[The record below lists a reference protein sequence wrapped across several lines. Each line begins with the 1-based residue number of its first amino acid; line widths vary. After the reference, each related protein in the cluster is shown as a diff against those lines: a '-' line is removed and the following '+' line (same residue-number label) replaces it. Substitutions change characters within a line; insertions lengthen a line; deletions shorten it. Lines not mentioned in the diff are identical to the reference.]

1 MFRLVRPA
9 LSRCMAIALFAGPV
23 CGPSAYASSTSASP
37 KRVEGKKA
45 KDSKKTKKDDKKAEK
60 KVEKKKSKKSDK
72 VAQSTTIDS
81 LKEGDLFYPK
91 AAFIF
96 EPGENKKPFENSS
109 FDSQMKMAASG
120 RCEVEIVLGSK
131 DSRRALSKVQKI
143 SEIKTEEDTPST
155 TVDSFLKAIKA
166 PTLELFENAVVVDE
180 VEGIGFR
187 SDDLKVRIPEVM
199 EQEPWIQVPQKVKE
213 RVSQSLFTHIWAYW
227 GDISKFKRKDFSAL
241 EKAKQKY
248 LPIYSEKIFKDIEGY
263 LKSSQSQGKFV
274 SDQMTNY
281 RVLLQV
287 GNPLVAKVN
296 CQLEGTGK
304 DFSLDRLNRMMTP
317 YYEVIPKS
325 AFKALDLENNLPPKT
340 VLPSGVEGL

>member
-1 MFRLVRPA
+1 MFRLIRPA
-9 LSRCMAIALFAGPV
+9 FLAGTATAIFVGLGS
-23 CGPSAYASSTSASP
+23 GPSVYASSASASP
-37 KRVEGKKA
+37 ARIDGKKT
-45 KDSKKTKKDDKKAEK
+45 KDSKKKKRDDKKVEKKAEK
-60 KVEKKKSKKSDK
+60 KKAKKSDK

-81 LKEGDLFYPK
+81 LKEGDFFYPK

-96 EPGENKKPFENSS
+96 EPGESKKPFENSS

-143 SEIKTEEDTPST
+143 SEIKTEEDTPT
-155 TVDSFLKAIKA
+155 NTIETFLKSIRA
-166 PTLELFENAVVVDE
+166 PTLELFEKAVVVDE

-187 SDDLKVRIPEVM
+187 SDDLKVRIPEIM

-227 GDISKFKRKDFSAL
+227 GDISKFKRKDYSVL
-241 EKAKQKY
+241 ENAKQKY
-248 LPIYSEKIFKDIEGY
+248 LPIYSEKIFRDIEGY
-263 LKSSQSQGKFV
+263 LKSSQKQGKFV

-287 GNPLVAKVN
+287 GSPLVAKVN
-296 CQLEGTGK
+296 CQLEGAGK
-304 DFSLDRLNRMMTP
+304 DFSLERLNRMMTP

-325 AFKALDLENNLPPKT
+325 AFKVLDLENNLPPKT